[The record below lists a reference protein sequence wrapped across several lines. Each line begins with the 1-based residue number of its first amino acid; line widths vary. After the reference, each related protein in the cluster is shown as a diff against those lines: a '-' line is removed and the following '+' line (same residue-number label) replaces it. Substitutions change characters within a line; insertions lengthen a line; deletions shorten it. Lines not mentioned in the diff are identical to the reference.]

1 MEMNID
7 LEGFFR
13 DASEDFKRTIESD
26 VASAVASASK
36 HVKLIK
42 RKKCTSKKSKTPS
55 KVKTRP
61 RRSKSKSSNKM
72 PKRSELKSSNVEKI
86 QKKVMIK
93 YHPDTED
100 TDKVIIDLDL
110 TTKDLI
116 EQFEDFINNNNYFD
130 EPSPKT
136 SSSGSKLKSC
146 KPHDANIKGQFSSH
160 SKPREWLKKE
170 SEFQERMAMTLSTWD
185 EDMSNFPELQ
195 SETIA
200 GVTMISGELH
210 FIVDWGGDRWMVK
223 SEEAYKRIPMT
234 CLKYYESLLVWNT
247 K

>member
-13 DASEDFKRTIESD
+13 DASEDFKRTSESD
-26 VASAVASASK
+26 VASASASASK

-42 RKKCTSKKSKTPS
+42 REKCTSKKTKTPI
-55 KVKTRP
+55 KVNTRP

-72 PKRSELKSSNVEKI
+72 PKRCELKSSNVEKI
-86 QKKVMIK
+86 QKKVKIK
-93 YHPDTED
+93 YHTDTED

-116 EQFEDFINNNNYFD
+116 KQFEDFINNNNYSD

-136 SSSGSKLKSC
+136 STSGSKLKSC
-146 KPHDANIKGQFSSH
+146 KPHDVNIKGQFSSH

-170 SEFQERMAMTLSTWD
+170 SDLQERMALTLSTR
-185 EDMSNFPELQ
+185 EGNYPELQ

-210 FIVDWGGDRWMVK
+210 FIVDWDGDRWMVK